1 MFCFNLIIQTSL
13 KKQRL
18 HQRGRREIVRMA
30 LITNHTHPS
39 KEMLNKKTYFLNS
52 TALDNVV
59 EFNRLAIRFQALFS
73 SNLLLFRQMHTGVFI
88 AHLICAS
95 WTPAI
100 CKQPHYKCSPDSF
113 LELSKIYKCVK
124 WKRAYEEVWRV
135 TRGMPGILA
144 YEIIIDCYCFFHL
157 QPAN

>member
-73 SNLLLFRQMHTGVFI
+73 RNLLLFRQMHTGVFI

-100 CKQPHYKCSPDSF
+100 VSNLITSVLLTHFLSF
-113 LELSKIYKCVK
+113 LKSTSVSSEREPT
-124 WKRAYEEVWRV
+124 KRFDEWREGCLAFSL
-135 TRGMPGILA
+135 TRSS
-144 YEIIIDCYCFFHL
+144 
-157 QPAN
+157 